1 MLLKQSKVRLLECT
15 SRHFKKGERM
25 EAKDIVKLNILTH
38 FILEGLSKASVG
50 IYQGRLKLFDK
61 ILMINFFLDEVSIK
75 FYINDEEF
83 IKELDFKDLNIGS
96 LNGIDNMILEIFDE
110 AKRGSNA

>member
-1 MLLKQSKVRLLECT
+1 
-15 SRHFKKGERM
+15 M

-38 FILEGLSKASVG
+38 FILEGLSKARVG
-50 IYQGRLKLFDK
+50 AYQGRLKLFDK
-61 ILMINFFLDEVSIK
+61 ILMFKFFFDEVSIT
-75 FYINDEEF
+75 FYINEEF
-83 IKELDFKDLNIGS
+83 IKELDFKDLNIVS

>member
-1 MLLKQSKVRLLECT
+1 
-15 SRHFKKGERM
+15 M

-38 FILEGLSKASVG
+38 FILEGLSKSRVDA
-50 IYQGRLKLFDK
+50 YQGRLKLFDK
-61 ILMINFFLDEVSIK
+61 ILMFKFFFDGVSIT
-75 FYINDEEF
+75 FYINNEEF
-83 IKELDFKDLNIGS
+83 IKELDFKDLDIVS

>member
-1 MLLKQSKVRLLECT
+1 
-15 SRHFKKGERM
+15 M

-38 FILEGLSKASVG
+38 FILEGLSKSRVG
-50 IYQGRLKLFDK
+50 IYQGRLNLFDK
-61 ILMINFFLDEVSIK
+61 ILVFKFFIDEVSIT
-75 FYINDEEF
+75 FYINNEEF
-83 IKELDFKDLNIGS
+83 IKELDFKDLNIAS

>member
-1 MLLKQSKVRLLECT
+1 
-15 SRHFKKGERM
+15 M

-38 FILEGLSKASVG
+38 FILEGLSKARVG
-50 IYQGRLKLFDK
+50 AYQGRLNLFDK
-61 ILMINFFLDEVSIK
+61 MLVFKFLFDEVSIT
-75 FYINDEEF
+75 FYINNEEF
-83 IKELDFKDLNIGS
+83 IKELDFKDLNVAS

>member
-1 MLLKQSKVRLLECT
+1 
-15 SRHFKKGERM
+15 M

-38 FILEGLSKASVG
+38 FILEGLSKAMVG
-50 IYQGRLKLFDK
+50 AYQGRLKLFDK
-61 ILMINFFLDEVSIK
+61 ILMFKFFFDGVSIT
-75 FYINDEEF
+75 FYINEEF
-83 IKELDFKDLNIGS
+83 IKELDFKDLNIIS

>member
-1 MLLKQSKVRLLECT
+1 
-15 SRHFKKGERM
+15 M

-50 IYQGRLKLFDK
+50 IYQGRLILFDK
-61 ILMINFFLDEVSIK
+61 ILVFKFFFDEVSIT
-75 FYINDEEF
+75 FYINNEEF
-83 IKELDFKDLNIGS
+83 IKELDFKDLNTVS

>member
-1 MLLKQSKVRLLECT
+1 
-15 SRHFKKGERM
+15 M

-38 FILEGLSKASVG
+38 FILEGLSKSRVG
-50 IYQGRLKLFDK
+50 AYQGRLKLFDK
-61 ILMINFFLDEVSIK
+61 ILMFKFFFDEVSIT
-75 FYINDEEF
+75 FYINNEEPF
-83 IKELDFKDLNIGS
+83 IKELDFKDLNTIS

>member
-1 MLLKQSKVRLLECT
+1 
-15 SRHFKKGERM
+15 M

-38 FILEGLSKASVG
+38 FILEGVNNARFG
-50 IYQGRLKLFDK
+50 IYQGRLNLFDK
-61 ILMINFFLDEVSIK
+61 ILVFKFFIDEVSIT
-75 FYINDEEF
+75 FFNVDCENIE
-83 IKELDFKDLNIGS
+83 KELDFKDLNIVS

>member
-1 MLLKQSKVRLLECT
+1 
-15 SRHFKKGERM
+15 M

-50 IYQGRLKLFDK
+50 IYQGRLNLFDK
-61 ILMINFFLDEVSIK
+61 ILVFKFFFDEVSIT
-75 FYINDEEF
+75 FYINNEEF
-83 IKELDFKDLNIGS
+83 IKELDFKDLNTVS

>member
-1 MLLKQSKVRLLECT
+1 
-15 SRHFKKGERM
+15 M

-38 FILEGLSKASVG
+38 FILEGLSKAMVG
-50 IYQGRLKLFDK
+50 AYQGRLNLFDK
-61 ILMINFFLDEVSIK
+61 ILMFKFFFDGVSIT
-75 FYINDEEF
+75 FYINEEF
-83 IKELDFKDLNIGS
+83 IKELDFKDLNIIS

>member
-1 MLLKQSKVRLLECT
+1 
-15 SRHFKKGERM
+15 M

-38 FILEGLSKASVG
+38 FILEGLSKSRVG
-50 IYQGRLKLFDK
+50 AYQGRLNLFDK
-61 ILMINFFLDEVSIK
+61 ILMFKFFFDGVSIT
-75 FYINDEEF
+75 FFNVNCENIE
-83 IKELDFKDLNIGS
+83 KELDFKDLNIIS